1 MNDDGGHDFA
11 ARADGF
17 QRSQIRV
24 MFDLAAEAAAN
35 GAELVRLEVGEP
47 DFDTPEHITQSAFEA
62 VREGATD
69 YTASTGIDPL
79 RRAIAAELERYD
91 LDYDP
96 EQVLVTVGGME
107 ALHVTALTLVDPGE
121 EVVVPTPAWPNY
133 EIHAALAGGRL
144 REVPLPYP
152 YDLDADRLVA
162 AMDDDTAAVV
172 LTTPSNPTGRVYDP
186 DAIRQVAAAAAAHDA
201 YVIADE
207 VYAGLTYDRDATGI
221 AALVDH
227 PERVVTIGS
236 LSKTHAM
243 TGWRLGWLA
252 AAEPVVEA
260 ATGVRE
266 ATTSCPSAPSQ
277 HAALAALTGP
287 DDAEREMYEAF
298 RERRDYVADR
308 LADMSGVRA
317 PRPEGAF
324 YAFLDVEG
332 ATDSMALARELLTN
346 HGVVLAP
353 GSGFGAGD
361 EGRLRLSFANSRER
375 LEVGLDRLAA
385 GVADR

>member
-1 MNDDGGHDFA
+1 MHDDGGHDFA
-11 ARADGF
+11 ARANGF

-24 MFDLAAEAAAN
+24 MFDLAGEAEAN
-35 GAELVRLEVGEP
+35 GADLVRLEVGEP
-47 DFDTPEHITQSAFEA
+47 DFDTPERITQSAFEA
-62 VREGATD
+62 VRAGATD

-79 RRAIAAELERYD
+79 RRAIADELGRYD

-107 ALHVTALTLVDPGE
+107 ALHVTMLTLVDAGE
-121 EVVVPTPAWPNY
+121 EVIVPSPTWPNY
-133 EIHAALAGGRL
+133 EIHAALADGQF

-152 YDLDADRLVA
+152 YDLDADRLIDA
-162 AMDDDTAAVV
+162 IGDDTAAVV

-186 DAIRQVAAAAAAHDA
+186 EPIRRVVASAAAHDA

-227 PERVVTIGS
+227 PERVVTVGS

-252 AAEPVVEA
+252 ADEPVVEA

-287 DDAEREMYEAF
+287 DDAEREMYAAF

-308 LADMSGVRA
+308 LAEMSGVRA

-332 ATDSMALARELLTN
+332 ATDSMALARELLTD

-361 EGRLRLSFANSRER
+361 EGRLRLSFANSKDR
-375 LEVGLDRLAA
+375 LAEGLDRLAA
-385 GVADR
+385 ALPR